1 MGLVGDLTVTEV
13 RASGEDLLAQ
23 IAETTRLSRQV
34 VRRRLDGAHG
44 NARVRSV
51 FVDEW
56 PDLAGELADVTVAG
70 ARANGMADKIARVT
84 GLDDRTVAFVLDRA
98 PARTRIRN
106 AFDFAWPGKVERDQR
121 EQHLRAILANETVG
135 TIRQYDLFAE
145 LAGAFSLREQEVR
158 ERLSAHRA
166 NKLIKNIQIEVD
178 ESPSDEE
185 AARLADVDSD
195 EEKMLSLLP
204 EDGSAIGNSSLR
216 AKLEWD
222 ENRYY
227 LARAGLLQKGL
238 IWLGKGRGG
247 SVMLASGWMESRRK
261 EFFALVPEDG
271 SPVSKVVLMRQ
282 LGWEE
287 AFYNDIKNQLVEEG
301 LLQIGRGRGGSV
313 YRSRPSPL
321 GQSFGSGTAIHQGAQ
336 GALRIS
342 PIEVFFSYSHKDEGL
357 REELEVH
364 LAALRREGLIA
375 QWHDRRIGAGEDWKE
390 SISEHLDRASLV
402 LLLVSPDFIASDYCY
417 DVEMTRALNRM
428 ARGEALVIPVI
439 VRPSDWNAAPFAR
452 IQALPRD
459 AKPIT
464 RWPDRDEA
472 WLDVARGLR
481 AAVAKLMARSR

>member
-178 ESPSDEE
+178 ASTW
-185 AARLADVDSD
+185 
-195 EEKMLSLLP
+195 M
-204 EDGSAIGNSSLR
+204 
-216 AKLEWD
+216 
-222 ENRYY
+222 
-227 LARAGLLQKGL
+227 
-238 IWLGKGRGG
+238 GRG
-247 SVMLASGWMESRRK
+247 
-261 EFFALVPEDG
+261 
-271 SPVSKVVLMRQ
+271 
-282 LGWEE
+282 
-287 AFYNDIKNQLVEEG
+287 I
-301 LLQIGRGRGGSV
+301 LQR
-313 YRSRPSPL
+313 
-321 GQSFGSGTAIHQGAQ
+321 H
-336 GALRIS
+336 
-342 PIEVFFSYSHKDEGL
+342 
-357 REELEVH
+357 
-364 LAALRREGLIA
+364 
-375 QWHDRRIGAGEDWKE
+375 
-390 SISEHLDRASLV
+390 
-402 LLLVSPDFIASDYCY
+402 
-417 DVEMTRALNRM
+417 
-428 ARGEALVIPVI
+428 
-439 VRPSDWNAAPFAR
+439 
-452 IQALPRD
+452 
-459 AKPIT
+459 
-464 RWPDRDEA
+464 
-472 WLDVARGLR
+472 
-481 AAVAKLMARSR
+481 